1 MADLWTDINDA
12 YATQI
17 TPRARAA
24 DPPSTQGDALVVLP
38 PMSGRQSTQPTYPE
52 TAMVEGARA
61 QQAAANHGPYTPQ
74 PAPYVQSSSLL
85 PPPADPSPGYLE
97 RMGLKSKDVLRLFV
111 LSLMIA
117 LGISIHWV
125 ASHYV
130 NEWLESSDFNG
141 RQRLAVRLGYPA
153 ILVFVLWNIKAFQQ

>member
-1 MADLWTDINDA
+1 
-12 YATQI
+12 
-17 TPRARAA
+17 
-24 DPPSTQGDALVVLP
+24 
-38 PMSGRQSTQPTYPE
+38 
-52 TAMVEGARA
+52 MVESAKA

-74 PAPYVQSSSLL
+74 PAPFIQSSSLL
-85 PPPADPSPGYLE
+85 PPPAAAQGPGYLE
-97 RMGLKSKDVLRLFV
+97 RLGLKSKDVLRLVV

-153 ILVFVLWNIKAFQQ
+153 IILAILWNIKAFQQ